1 MPLTLE
7 STPDDAVFFPPFP
20 RYAPLFP
27 PFEDAFFR
35 GLAQRNAR
43 ESPRYGER
51 SSYFYDSLPHKHPP
65 SYGLFAT
72 TMMLGSRADFTGDLR
87 GKISDYKST
96 SACTHIYLRGYA
108 CFFLLVQEFIYSLL
122 KRFNVFCVILMI
134 VELAQ
139 KLTRFLLQLSSTTT
153 TTSIISSIHF
163 LNR

>member
-96 SACTHIYLRGYA
+96 SACTHIYIFVDTLA
-108 CFFLLVQEFIYSLL
+108 FFLLVQEFIYSLL

-139 KLTRFLLQLSSTTT
+139 KLIRFLLQLSSTT

>member
-35 GLAQRNAR
+35 SLAQRNAR

-96 SACTHIYLRGYA
+96 SACTHIYIFVDTLA
-108 CFFLLVQEFIYSLL
+108 FFLLVQEFIYSLL
-122 KRFNVFCVILMI
+122 KRFNVFLMI

-153 TTSIISSIHF
+153 TSIISSIHF

>member
-96 SACTHIYLRGYA
+96 SACTHIYIFVDTLA
-108 CFFLLVQEFIYSLL
+108 FFYSFKSLFILCL
-122 KRFNVFCVILMI
+122 NV
-134 VELAQ
+134 
-139 KLTRFLLQLSSTTT
+139 LTFFTL
-153 TTSIISSIHF
+153 F
-163 LNR
+163 

>member
-96 SACTHIYLRGYA
+96 SACTHIYIYISSWIRLL
-108 CFFLLVQEFIYSLL
+108 FLLVEEFIYSLL
-122 KRFNVFCVILMI
+122 KRFNVFLMI

-139 KLTRFLLQLSSTTT
+139 KLTRFLLQLNSTT

>member
-96 SACTHIYLRGYA
+96 SACTHIYIFVDTLA
-108 CFFLLVQEFIYSLL
+108 FFYSFKSIYSLL

-139 KLTRFLLQLSSTTT
+139 KLTRFLLQLSCTT

>member
-96 SACTHIYLRGYA
+96 SACTHIFVDTLA
-108 CFFLLVQEFIYSLL
+108 FFLLVEEFIYSLL

-139 KLTRFLLQLSSTTT
+139 KLTRFLFQLSST

>member
-96 SACTHIYLRGYA
+96 SACTHIYIFVDMLA
-108 CFFLLVQEFIYSLL
+108 FFLLVEEFIYSLL
-122 KRFNVFCVILMI
+122 KRFNVFLMI

-153 TTSIISSIHF
+153 TSIISSIHF